1 MTSEELEEL
10 HEIAEALRNASYLD
24 DTELGEWW
32 SGISSIASSVVDFG
46 SEEFQAAYLAEMRK
60 ELKRLK
66 EEFVIE
72 ETVVMEPITRRE
84 LRFREK
90 CE

>member
-10 HEIAEALRNASYLD
+10 HDIAEELRNASYLD
-24 DTELGEWW
+24 ETELGEWW
-32 SGISSIASSVVDFG
+32 NGISSIASSVVDFG
-46 SEEFQAAYLAEMRK
+46 SEGFQAAYLAEMRK

-84 LRFREK
+84 LRFREE
-90 CE
+90 C